1 MVKLG
6 DVCEMNPSKKELA
19 AVDREV
25 EVSFVPMVDLQAN
38 QIHFEVR
45 DTRKLYEVIKGYT
58 YFKNNDVLLAK
69 ITPCFE
75 NGKSG
80 VVTNLVNG
88 IGFGSTEFIVFR
100 PGEKVLP
107 EWIYYCISNNNFL
120 NAGKNNM
127 TGSAGQQ
134 RISQKFIKDY
144 KISIPSVEEQKKIAK
159 TIDTASELI
168 ALRKKQLVELDN
180 LVNSTF
186 YDMFGDLVTNE
197 KGWEYIPLS
206 SIIFGELQNGLYKH
220 ASYYKENGTPIL
232 RIDSFYNGKIT
243 KLEELKRVILT
254 EAEKKKY
261 CLSVGDVIINR
272 VNSRQYLGKC
282 GLIDRLLEPTV
293 FESNMMR
300 FRLNDALTSRQY
312 IVHILLSQFVKNQI
326 LSRAKDSVN
335 QSSINQQD
343 VKSINIP
350 LPPIALQKRFAEI
363 ITKIEEQKNLVQKA
377 LDESQY
383 LFESLMSEYFE

>member
-1 MVKLG
+1 
-6 DVCEMNPSKKELA
+6 
-19 AVDREV
+19 
-25 EVSFVPMVDLQAN
+25 
-38 QIHFEVR
+38 
-45 DTRKLYEVIKGYT
+45 
-58 YFKNNDVLLAK
+58 
-69 ITPCFE
+69 
-75 NGKSG
+75 
-80 VVTNLVNG
+80 
-88 IGFGSTEFIVFR
+88 
-100 PGEKVLP
+100 
-107 EWIYYCISNNNFL
+107 
-120 NAGKNNM
+120 
-127 TGSAGQQ
+127 
-134 RISQKFIKDY
+134 
-144 KISIPSVEEQKKIAK
+144 
-159 TIDTASELI
+159 
-168 ALRKKQLVELDN
+168 
-180 LVNSTF
+180 
-186 YDMFGDLVTNE
+186 
-197 KGWEYIPLS
+197 
-206 SIIFGELQNGLYKH
+206 
-220 ASYYKENGTPIL
+220 
-232 RIDSFYNGKIT
+232 
-243 KLEELKRVILT
+243 LEELKRVILT